1 MNNNLQQLREAI
13 DKGLVG
19 ESYMLEYTQHM
30 HDIEYSTLVRYQIAP
45 PEPSIEQL
53 SYSGLHAACLAT
65 SLHPPM
71 TDTADAIDAART
83 ELNRLNVR
91 WQLDL
96 TLYMCTAAYN
106 DIRWLSEQSV
116 HGAGSVVRF
125 GIAKEIAV
133 IVRPEALRIYNG
145 GNDSGV

>member
-1 MNNNLQQLREAI
+1 MNDNLRQLREAI

-19 ESYMLEYTQHM
+19 NSYMLEYMQHM
-30 HDIEYSTLVRYQIAP
+30 HDLDYSSYQIAP

-65 SLHPPM
+65 GLHPPT

-83 ELNRLNVR
+83 ELHRLNVR

-96 TLYMCTAAYN
+96 ALYLCTAA
-106 DIRWLSEQSV
+106 
-116 HGAGSVVRF
+116 
-125 GIAKEIAV
+125 
-133 IVRPEALRIYNG
+133 
-145 GNDSGV
+145 